1 MLKMAD
7 LNILESLCLHTSLSK
22 GEIYGKEFVSV
33 CSCRDGKS
41 SRNLGNRR
49 NVGKQA
55 VSICVCNSQT
65 MKFSLVNIE
74 MMPDCVSG
82 ILYALAQ
89 LKQKKGFSRVLKD
102 LILLNILSETRI
114 NIGSVDV
121 SHCKVR

>member
-1 MLKMAD
+1 MSVTVMGNLQGIWGIEGM
-7 LNILESLCLHTSLSK
+7 LESRQRAYVFAILKHEIFF
-22 GEIYGKEFVSV
+22 GEY
-33 CSCRDGKS
+33 
-41 SRNLGNRR
+41 RND
-49 NVGKQA
+49 V
-55 VSICVCNSQT
+55 
-65 MKFSLVNIE
+65 
-74 MMPDCVSG
+74 DCVSG